1 MHIRYTLGHP
11 DLELKCNVCDYTDV
25 VAIEQTHLDEAQALP
40 QGQNTC
46 VRA

>member
-1 MHIRYTLGHP
+1 MHLGYILGHP
-11 DLELKCNVCDYTDV
+11 DLELTCKVCAYTDV